1 MDGSEWRM
9 SEEMESIVNKN
20 KKHFYTLI
28 YYMTNTNILET
39 LPKERQNKKRKLI
52 SIIVI
57 AILLVLFITFIVA
70 AKVLADNDD
79 TDSRQIAEYEYQI
92 NELRKQKEVCFDNL
106 SYEESKS
113 AFQWF
118 TKPCIEWDEQIM
130 ELREKA
136 DALKDKS
143 YMGLN

>member
-1 MDGSEWRM
+1 
-9 SEEMESIVNKN
+9 
-20 KKHFYTLI
+20 
-28 YYMTNTNILET
+28 MTNTNILET
-39 LPKERQNKKRKLI
+39 LPKQREDKKRKLI

-57 AILLVLFITFIVA
+57 AILLILFVSFIVA
-70 AKVLADNDD
+70 ASVSAENDD
-79 TDSRQIAEYEYQI
+79 TDSRQIADYEYQI

-106 SYEESKS
+106 NYEESKQ
-113 AFQWF
+113 AIQWF

-143 YMGLN
+143 YMGLK